1 MTPLQVFRSA
11 IFALVAMLVAIPFGT
26 VAAQEA
32 DTRLTVELEEVEN
45 SGISGT
51 AVLTA
56 TLGVFSAS
64 LGGDTQV
71 SMELRGA
78 ELDGNH
84 PTHIHTG
91 TCDNFDPDPL
101 YPLETVELSA
111 VDREGI
117 SETTVED
124 VTLESLREGDFVILV
139 HQSPEELTKYL
150 VCGEIGAGTAGQAD
164 QEERVTSAEHE
175 QATSGTGNHD
185 GATSDHSQSTHGKE
199 SKASEVQGKAITLPK
214 AGSGAAMTANESPD
228 ILLLIGVGALSLL
241 AVLSARVLRQRRA

>member
-1 MTPLQVFRSA
+1 MRSMQLLKVA
-11 IFALVAMLVAIPFGT
+11 ILVVLAALVISPLNAL
-26 VAAQEA
+26 AAQDDA
-32 DTRLTVELEEVEN
+32 TQISVELQEVEN

-91 TCDNFDPDPL
+91 TCDDFDPDPL
-101 YPLETVELSA
+101 YPLQTVELSA

-150 VCGEIGAGTAGQAD
+150 VCGEIGAGTAGQA
-164 QEERVTSAEHE
+164 ERVTSAEQE
-175 QATSGTGNHD
+175 QSTSKTGTSNHD
-185 GATSDHSQSTHGKE
+185 AATADHSKTTHGKQ
-199 SKASEVQGKAITLPK
+199 SKATEAEGKAITLPK
-214 AGSGAAMTANESPD
+214 AGSGTSTTAGGTSD
-228 ILLLIGVGALSLL
+228 IMLLTGLGALSLL
-241 AVLSARVLRQRRA
+241 ILLSSRVLKKPRA